1 MFCVLILSFL
11 DVCSYMYLYS
21 FKYLPFLHQLL
32 YTDPAVKIT
41 DCIRLHSG
49 VATGHERQL
58 VQEKAVGDNC
68 VGNNAAPILH
78 FGSTFRQSAV
88 FPNMISMP
96 MPEPHHL

>member
-1 MFCVLILSFL
+1 MCAHEYV
-11 DVCSYMYLYS
+11 YLLFIQIPARS
-21 FKYLPFLHQLL
+21 PHIL

-78 FGSTFRQSAV
+78 FGSTSRQSAV